1 MSRSWSR
8 CSNWSTDSRCFR
20 PSARTQRALK
30 ASLHPPLRSG
40 RNRDGKC
47 FPWNIR
53 SPFSLRAFFCCDRF
67 VPAGIFLLIF
77 GAMRAFTVD
86 AEQGERGKYDGRHR
100 TRKWNKN
107 PQTGCGFSDGKIRI
121 FSRKHQIKKSQFIEY
136 FRHSQAIKNDFPL
149 QISQILVTQKKTRG
163 LSLRSREKA

>member
-1 MSRSWSR
+1 MLSP
-8 CSNWSTDSRCFR
+8 FG
-20 PSARTQRALK
+20 ARWVGVPK

-53 SPFSLRAFFCCDRF
+53 SPFSLRAFRCFDHYAM
-67 VPAGIFLLIF
+67 AGIFF
-77 GAMRAFTVD
+77 ANFRRD
-86 AEQGERGKYDGRHR
+86 ASIHRRCWTGKREKYDGRHR

-121 FSRKHQIKKSQFIEY
+121 FSRKHQIKKSQFIE
-136 FRHSQAIKNDFPL
+136 HSRRLQAIKNGNL
-149 QISQILVTQKKTRG
+149 RQISQILITKRRTRG